1 MTFIDILIWS
11 FGMKMGENCMSLS
24 NAVLFQADTGKA
36 SRGEYKS
43 GRWARGSWLR
53 REKEEQ
59 IGALYL
65 LSTSAFKPETLPET
79 LMRETAQAAPSF
91 IGQSFGLT
99 NLWLGHAVV
108 SL

>member
-1 MTFIDILIWS
+1 
-11 FGMKMGENCMSLS
+11 MSLS

-53 REKEEQ
+53 REEEEQ

-65 LSTSAFKPETLPET
+65 LHTSHSNLKSSRNPPERDCTGGTIIHWPVIW
-79 LMRETAQAAPSF
+79 SD
-91 IGQSFGLT
+91 
-99 NLWLGHAVV
+99 
-108 SL
+108 